1 MNSPVRKSFFCVF
14 VHLFLLRPFLKL
26 FFGVNIL
33 GRENFEGLDQF
44 MVISNHNSHL
54 DIMLLFTALPREH
67 ILRTRPVAAEEY
79 FSRNRLLFRLVGYLF
94 DPIWIVRKDKA
105 ADPLY
110 EMRKAVE
117 GGQNVI
123 IFPEGTRGE
132 PGHIAN
138 FKTGIGRL
146 SESFRNIPI
155 IPVFLAGPE
164 KAYPKSA
171 WFPLPV
177 WNEVIIGPPHVCAGD
192 CYNITMGLE
201 MTIRALASSLAT
213 GRHTRPVSHETVLSL
228 AVLGIDGSGK
238 STLSGELARNLSEK
252 ARACLVSDELE
263 LYEGGRRSE
272 IQPLFTEKV
281 REAVGKYAKEARSL
295 KHYKIPKLTELLLR
309 NHLLGQVGRW
319 YKPEFIFQDGSPLL
333 NLTAWST
340 LYKGDAVDAETCA
353 DAIRILAGMDDA
365 PDRGDSIYSRFP
377 ELDAMKR
384 AKLTSMWMPDAVIML
399 DVEPEVS
406 MERIASRGEKVQAHE
421 SIEKLARLRNGYLMV
436 CDVLKSVFGQPVM
449 IIDGRQ
455 DLETVTESAVD
466 FIKRIKEE
474 RAKDGNRSH

>member
-1 MNSPVRKSFFCVF
+1 MNALARKSPLCVAL
-14 VHLFLLRPFLKL
+14 HLLLLRPFLKI
-26 FFGVNIL
+26 FFGVNIM
-33 GRENFEGLDQF
+33 GRENFDDLEQF

-54 DIMLLFTALPREH
+54 DILLLFASLPRKH
-67 ILRTRPVAAEEY
+67 IPRTRPVAAEEY
-79 FSRNRLLFRLVGYLF
+79 FSRNRILYRLVGYLF
-94 DPIWIVRKDKA
+94 DPIWIVREDKD
-105 ADPLY
+105 ADPLG
-110 EMRKAVE
+110 EMRKALM

-132 PGHIAN
+132 PGHIAS

-155 IPVFLAGPE
+155 IPVFLSGPE

-171 WFPLPV
+171 WFPLPM

-201 MTIRALASSLAT
+201 MTIRALASTLAA
-213 GRHTRPVSHETVLSL
+213 GRHTRPVSHKRDLSL

-238 STLSGELARNLSEK
+238 STLSRELAKSLSEK
-252 ARACLVSDELE
+252 ARVCLVTDDLE
-263 LYEGGRRSE
+263 LYEGGKRSE

-281 REAVGKYAKEARSL
+281 REAVGKYAKEAKSL

-309 NHLLGQVGRW
+309 NHLLGQVRRW
-319 YKPEFIFQDGSPLL
+319 YNPEVICQDGSPLL

-353 DAIRILAGMDDA
+353 DAIRILAGRDDA
-365 PDRGDSIYSRFP
+365 PDRGDAIYSRFP

-399 DVEPEVS
+399 DVEPEIS
-406 MERIASRGEKVQAHE
+406 MDRIASRGERVQVHE
-421 SIEKLARLRNGYLMV
+421 SREKLARLRDGYLMV
-436 CDVLKSVFGQPVM
+436 CDVLQSVFGQPVM
-449 IIDGRQ
+449 VIDGGQ
-455 DLETVTESAVD
+455 DFETVTASALD
-466 FIKRIKEE
+466 FIKRTEEE
-474 RAKDGNRSH
+474 RTDNGKKLH